1 MEDGIVRIA
10 KIVEGDFV
18 NIYPVIQIKVR
29 ITGEER
35 EIETVVVPDLEYHV
49 MFGKEDL
56 KGYLI
61 DTSKTF
67 K

>member
-1 MEDGIVRIA
+1 M
-10 KIVEGDFV
+10 
-18 NIYPVIQIKVR
+18 NIYPVVEIKVK
-29 ITGEER
+29 ISGEVR
-35 EIETVVVPDLEYHV
+35 EIETVVIPDLEYHV
-49 MFGKEDL
+49 IFGKEDL